1 MKIETNN
8 YSQPIFNASLILEG
22 NTKFL
27 GENGIRALEFV
38 TKRIGSYSDII
49 NIKFPNKI
57 PKNEVKASVTGFVGG
72 VFKEFNVNMDKRMIL
87 SGVNEIKDKLKSVFF
102 ENDDPVE
109 TQVETKVKTEAEIE
123 AEKRA
128 EEEAKIKAEEEAK
141 IKAEKKEKITT
152 DKLNEILD
160 FSKNIENLSQEQSI
174 ILVKSIENLL
184 NNPVIK
190 DKIVRKVYNL
200 IMSDKELLGGIIE
213 RVYSGI
219 IGDDYK
225 MQSITGRVGYLGA
238 FESNPITYH
247 ARHSRR

>member
-8 YSQPIFNASLILEG
+8 YSQPSFNATLKLKGNTKLIGEYQKLILEV
-22 NTKFL
+22 F
-27 GENGIRALEFV
+27 A
-38 TKRIGSYSDII
+38 KRFGSYEDII
-49 NIKFPNKI
+49 EFNLPKKFVKNK
-57 PKNEVKASVTGFVGG
+57 ATLSVTTS
-72 VFKEFNVNMDKRMIL
+72 VNNITDKFTAVVDKNMFMSSIL
-87 SGVNEIKDKLKSVFF
+87 NTKDKLNEIFTRNAEK
-102 ENDDPVE
+102 PAP
-109 TQVETKVKTEAEIE
+109 TKVKTEAEIE
-123 AEKRA
+123 AEKR
-128 EEEAKIKAEEEAK
+128 AEEEAK

-174 ILVKSIENLL
+174 ILVKSIENLF

-190 DKIVRKVYNL
+190 DKIVRKVYNS

-247 ARHSRR
+247 ARHTRR

>member
-8 YSQPIFNASLILEG
+8 YSQPSFNATLQLKG
-22 NTKFL
+22 NTKL
-27 GENGIRALEFV
+27 IGEYQKLVLDVLAERFG
-38 TKRIGSYSDII
+38 GYSDII
-49 NIKFPNKI
+49 ELNLPEKFIENKGT
-57 PKNEVKASVTGFVGG
+57 VGVTTH
-72 VFKEFNVNMDKRMIL
+72 VNDIIEKFTTIIEEDKIMSGCLNL
-87 SGVNEIKDKLKSVFF
+87 SNKLEEIFTRNAEKK
-102 ENDDPVE
+102 VE
-109 TQVETKVKTEAEIE
+109 KPAPTKVKTEAEIE

-128 EEEAKIKAEEEAK
+128 EEEAKIKAEEEK
-141 IKAEKKEKITT
+141 IIT

-160 FSKNIENLSQEQSI
+160 FSKNIENLSEKQSI
-174 ILVKSIENLL
+174 ILVKSIENLF

-190 DKIVRKVYNL
+190 DKIVRKVYNS

-247 ARHSRR
+247 ARHTRK

>member
-8 YSQPIFNASLILEG
+8 YSQPSFNATLQLKG
-22 NTKFL
+22 NTKLLKEHQDLILKVF
-27 GENGIRALEFV
+27 A
-38 TKRIGSYSDII
+38 KRFGSYEDII
-49 NIKFPNKI
+49 EFNLPKKFIENKG
-57 PKNEVKASVTGFVGG
+57 KLSVTTS
-72 VFKEFNVNMDKRMIL
+72 VNNITDKFTAVIDKNMFISSIL
-87 SGVNEIKDKLKSVFF
+87 NTQDKLNEIFTRNAEK
-102 ENDDPVE
+102 PAP
-109 TQVETKVKTEAEIE
+109 TKVKTEAEIE
-123 AEKRA
+123 AEKR
-128 EEEAKIKAEEEAK
+128 AEEEAK

-190 DKIVRKVYNL
+190 NKIVRKVYNS

-247 ARHSRR
+247 ARHTRR

>member
-8 YSQPIFNASLILEG
+8 YSQPSFNATLKLKGNTKLIGENQNLILEV
-22 NTKFL
+22 F
-27 GENGIRALEFV
+27 A
-38 TKRIGSYSDII
+38 KRFGSYEDII
-49 NIKFPNKI
+49 EFNLPKKFVKNKA
-57 PKNEVKASVTGFVGG
+57 KLSVTTS
-72 VFKEFNVNMDKRMIL
+72 VNNITDKFTAVVDKNMFLSSIL
-87 SGVNEIKDKLKSVFF
+87 NTKDKLEEIFTRNAEK
-102 ENDDPVE
+102 PAP
-109 TQVETKVKTEAEIE
+109 TKVKTEAEIE

-174 ILVKSIENLL
+174 ILVKSVENLL

-190 DKIVRKVYNL
+190 DKIVRKVYNS

-247 ARHSRR
+247 ARHTRK

>member
-8 YSQPIFNASLILEG
+8 YSQPSFNATLKLKGNTKLLAENQDLILEV
-22 NTKFL
+22 F
-27 GENGIRALEFV
+27 A
-38 TKRIGSYSDII
+38 KRFGSYEDII
-49 NIKFPNKI
+49 EFNLPKKFVKNK
-57 PKNEVKASVTGFVGG
+57 ATFSVTTS
-72 VFKEFNVNMDKRMIL
+72 VNNITDKFTAVVDKNMFLSSIL
-87 SGVNEIKDKLKSVFF
+87 NTKDKLEEIFTRNAEK
-102 ENDDPVE
+102 PAP
-109 TQVETKVKTEAEIE
+109 TKVKTEAEIE
-123 AEKRA
+123 AEKR
-128 EEEAKIKAEEEAK
+128 AEEEAK

-190 DKIVRKVYNL
+190 DKIVRKVYNS

-225 MQSITGRVGYLGA
+225 MQSITSRVGYLGA

-247 ARHSRR
+247 YRHTHKK

>member
-8 YSQPIFNASLILEG
+8 YSQPSFNATLKLKGNTKLIGEYQKLILEV
-22 NTKFL
+22 F
-27 GENGIRALEFV
+27 A
-38 TKRIGSYSDII
+38 KRFGSYEDII
-49 NIKFPNKI
+49 EFNLPKKFVKNK
-57 PKNEVKASVTGFVGG
+57 ATLSVTTS
-72 VFKEFNVNMDKRMIL
+72 VNNITDKFTAVVDKNMFMSSIL
-87 SGVNEIKDKLKSVFF
+87 NTKDKLNEIFTRNAEK
-102 ENDDPVE
+102 PAP
-109 TQVETKVKTEAEIE
+109 TKVKTEAEIE
-123 AEKRA
+123 AEKR
-128 EEEAKIKAEEEAK
+128 AEEEAK

-174 ILVKSIENLL
+174 ILVKSIENLF

-190 DKIVRKVYNL
+190 DKVVRKVYNS

-247 ARHSRR
+247 ARHTRR

>member
-1 MKIETNN
+1 MK
-8 YSQPIFNASLILEG
+8 FNEG
-22 NTKFL
+22 MHL
-27 GENGIRALEFV
+27 PAYPLFV
-38 TKRIGSYSDII
+38 
-49 NIKFPNKI
+49 
-57 PKNEVKASVTGFVGG
+57 
-72 VFKEFNVNMDKRMIL
+72 
-87 SGVNEIKDKLKSVFF
+87 KDPYFSIW
-102 ENDDPVE
+102 
-109 TQVETKVKTEAEIE
+109 T
-123 AEKRA
+123 
-128 EEEAKIKAEEEAK
+128 
-141 IKAEKKEKITT
+141 TT

-190 DKIVRKVYNL
+190 DKIVRKVYNS

-219 IGDDYK
+219 ISDDYK

-247 ARHSRR
+247 YRHTHKK

>member
-8 YSQPIFNASLILEG
+8 YSQPSFNATLKLKGNTKLLAENQDLILEV
-22 NTKFL
+22 F
-27 GENGIRALEFV
+27 A
-38 TKRIGSYSDII
+38 KRFGSYEDII
-49 NIKFPNKI
+49 EFNLPKKFVKNK
-57 PKNEVKASVTGFVGG
+57 ATFSVTTS
-72 VFKEFNVNMDKRMIL
+72 VNNITDKFTAVVDKNMFLSSIL
-87 SGVNEIKDKLKSVFF
+87 NTKDKLEEIFTRNAEK
-102 ENDDPVE
+102 PAP
-109 TQVETKVKTEAEIE
+109 TKVKTEAEIE
-123 AEKRA
+123 AEKR
-128 EEEAKIKAEEEAK
+128 AEEEAK

-174 ILVKSIENLL
+174 ILVKSVENLL
-184 NNPVIK
+184 NNPIIK
-190 DKIVRKVYNL
+190 DKIVRKVYNS

-247 ARHSRR
+247 ARHTRR

>member
-8 YSQPIFNASLILEG
+8 YSQPSFNATLKLKGNTKLLAENQDLILEV
-22 NTKFL
+22 F
-27 GENGIRALEFV
+27 A
-38 TKRIGSYSDII
+38 KRFGSYEDII
-49 NIKFPNKI
+49 EFNLPKKFVKNK
-57 PKNEVKASVTGFVGG
+57 ATFSVTTS
-72 VFKEFNVNMDKRMIL
+72 VNNITDKFTAVVDKNMFISSIL
-87 SGVNEIKDKLKSVFF
+87 NTKDKLNEIFTRNAEK
-102 ENDDPVE
+102 PAP
-109 TQVETKVKTEAEIE
+109 TKVKTEAEIE
-123 AEKRA
+123 AEKR
-128 EEEAKIKAEEEAK
+128 AEEEAK

-190 DKIVRKVYNL
+190 NKIVRKVYNS

-219 IGDDYK
+219 IKDDYK

-247 ARHSRR
+247 ARHTRK